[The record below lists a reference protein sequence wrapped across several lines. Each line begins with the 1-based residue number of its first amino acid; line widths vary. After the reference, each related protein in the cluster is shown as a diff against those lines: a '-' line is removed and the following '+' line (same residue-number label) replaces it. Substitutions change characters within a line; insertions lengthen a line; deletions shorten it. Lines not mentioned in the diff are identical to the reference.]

1 MHLLL
6 LSLAT
11 APAAHAEDVPAPL
24 APSSMQ
30 GASALPPTAEAVRQL
45 EAAPEAPPPPDTC
58 AELDAYDVALQALL
72 GASAADDA
80 PGYATADAARTVEV
94 EHLAALGA
102 PLQRE
107 ICTTR
112 RAALDASL
120 VGLRRPDT
128 NKAPVSLDLAA
139 LQAET
144 DGKETLG
151 FHFKREDLASMAVDT
166 PDAAASIKDLQL
178 APTRSNLGPNPWGQV
193 DFTAYTVEFGE
204 VKVGFSNVMV
214 GVAPHVQLGTS
225 PLLDAARVPNVNVKA
240 HLFQESA
247 ALRVIQKRN
256 DVARKAAEAEGRPF
270 TEAEAY
276 RPHAVDVALRGNY
289 TYLPRGAVTG
299 SYVSAGSTVSWA
311 VNRYWGLHAGADY
324 ALLDSSGE
332 LDFSTIGELALGRDV
347 PPGTFAAEARL
358 KGELATLNVATD
370 LRFNRIHSLIL
381 QGSST
386 VYARSEAN
394 DNVETAVNFL
404 NLDELLRYDGAVPL
418 GEDYR
423 ASVAWHLAWHHL
435 EARIGVGVSSV
446 PGAWLTQATELSW
459 RFGGPLRSE
468 ERRMNKSNTDS
479 VKQKDAKRRPGGL
492 PVPADPLPPAPGTPR

>member
-11 APAAHAEDVPAPL
+11 LPGARADDVPTPL
-24 APSSMQ
+24 DPTSMQ
-30 GASALPPTAEAVRQL
+30 GASTLPPTAEAVRQL
-45 EAAPEAPPPPDTC
+45 EAPPDAPPPPDTC
-58 AELDAYDVALQALL
+58 LELDAYDTATQALRA
-72 GASAADDA
+72 ASAADDA
-80 PGYATADAARTVEV
+80 PGYVSAETLRTEETQRLDAA
-94 EHLAALGA
+94 LASGA
-102 PLQRE
+102 PLGRE
-107 ICTTR
+107 VCTTR
-112 RAALDASL
+112 RAALDASVL
-120 VGLRRPDT
+120 GLRRPDT
-128 NKAPVSLDLAA
+128 NKTPTVLGLSQ

-144 DGKETLG
+144 GGQEMIG
-151 FHFKREDLASMAVDT
+151 FHFKREDLASMAVDA
-166 PDAAASIKDLQL
+166 PDAAASIKEFQL
-178 APTRSNLGPNPWGQV
+178 APTRANLGPNPWGQV
-193 DFTAYTVEFGE
+193 DFTAYTLEFGE
-204 VKVGFSNVMV
+204 VKLGFSNVMV

-225 PLLDAARVPNVNVKA
+225 PLLDLARVPNVNVKA

-256 DVARKAAEAEGRPF
+256 DAARKAAEAEGRPF

-276 RPHAVDVALRGNY
+276 RPRSFDLAVRGNY

-299 SYVSAGSTVSWA
+299 SYMSAGTTASWA

-324 ALLDSSGE
+324 ALLDSSGG

-347 PPGTFAAEARL
+347 PPGTLAADVRL
-358 KGELATLNVATD
+358 KGELATVNVATD

-394 DNVETAVNFL
+394 DNVQAAVNFL
-404 NLDELLRYDGAVPL
+404 NLDELLRFDGAVPL

-423 ASVAWHLAWHHL
+423 ASVAWHMAWHHL
-435 EARIGVGVSSV
+435 EARIGVGVSTV
-446 PGAWLTQATELSW
+446 PGAWLTQATEFSW

-468 ERRMNKSNTDS
+468 ERKMKKANSDS

-492 PVPADPLPPAPGTPR
+492 PVPPAPGSPQ